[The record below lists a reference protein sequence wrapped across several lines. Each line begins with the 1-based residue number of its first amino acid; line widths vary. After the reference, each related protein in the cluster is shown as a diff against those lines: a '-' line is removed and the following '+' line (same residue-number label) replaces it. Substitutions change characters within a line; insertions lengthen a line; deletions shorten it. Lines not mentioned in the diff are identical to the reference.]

1 MAWWLIEPRGVGNY
15 PEEWVGHLIEPYA
28 LVSVAQD
35 IVAATAMIRLQIANS
50 FAARPVIFVEGSPKA
65 PSSAWRLCGKAIGN
79 VAALLTPSVGDVET
93 KLTRRALQQSPA
105 DVADVLALGSRAPA
119 LSCRSCPNSPETTEA
134 ETEARTTP
142 RKPVVLSTGVNRFN
156 AVSVLGFHA

>member
-1 MAWWLIEPRGVGNY
+1 MAWWLIEHRGIGNC

-35 IVAATAMIRLQIANS
+35 IVVAATAMIRLQIANS
-50 FAARPVIFVEGSPKA
+50 FAVRPVILVEGGPKA

-79 VAALLTPSVGDVET
+79 AAAQLTPSAGDVET
-93 KLTRRALQQSPA
+93 NLTRRALQQSPA

-119 LSCRSCPNSPETTEA
+119 
-134 ETEARTTP
+134 
-142 RKPVVLSTGVNRFN
+142 
-156 AVSVLGFHA
+156 

>member
-28 LVSVAQD
+28 LVSAAQD

-65 PSSAWRLCGKAIGN
+65 PNSA
-79 VAALLTPSVGDVET
+79 
-93 KLTRRALQQSPA
+93 
-105 DVADVLALGSRAPA
+105 
-119 LSCRSCPNSPETTEA
+119 
-134 ETEARTTP
+134 
-142 RKPVVLSTGVNRFN
+142 
-156 AVSVLGFHA
+156 